1 MAVSSQVSQVERPV
15 SDPPDPNRRRAPKSA
30 SLDMTDGLFGLSLMA
45 GSANVIMQL
54 ARPGVGYGVLESR
67 VDSGR
72 ADLHPFKRA
81 RTTIGYLAV
90 IALGSDEEKAAFKAA
105 IDTAHRQ
112 VRSTADSPVRYNAFD
127 PELQLW
133 VAACL
138 YKGSVDLS
146 RMFYGEIDDDEAERL
161 YQESRIF
168 GTALQV
174 RPEMWPADR
183 AAFDK
188 YWQEQLDTSI
198 HIDGPVR
205 DYLYRIAAVRMRGVT
220 LPGPLHKLVER
231 PMLFVTTGFL
241 PQRFRD
247 EMRLPWSKNKQR
259 QFDAMIELLRVVNNV
274 APKPLRQFPFQ
285 ALMWDMRWRMRTGRP
300 LV

>member
-1 MAVSSQVSQVERPV
+1 MTVSTRISLVERPV
-15 SDPPDPNRRRAPKSA
+15 SDPPDPKRRRVPKGA
-30 SLDMTDGLFGLSLMA
+30 SGDMTDGLFGLSLMA

-54 ARPGVGYGVLESR
+54 ARPEVGYGVVESR
-67 VDSGR
+67 VDGGR

-90 IALGSDEEKAAFKAA
+90 IAMGTDDEKTAFRKA

-112 VRSTADSPVRYNAFD
+112 VRSTPDSPIKYNAFD
-127 PELQLW
+127 PDLQLW

-138 YKGSVDLS
+138 YKGSVDLV
-146 RMFYGEIDDDEAERL
+146 RMFYGEMDDDEAERL
-161 YQESRIF
+161 YQESNIF

-188 YWQEQLDTSI
+188 YWQEQLETNI
-198 HIDGPVR
+198 HIDGPVQH
-205 DYLYRIAAVRMRGVT
+205 YLYNIAAARMRGAT
-220 LPGPLHKLVER
+220 LPGPLHKLVEG
-231 PMLFVTTGFL
+231 PMLFITTGFL

-247 EMRLPWSKNKQR
+247 EMQLPWNEGKQR
-259 QFDAMIELLRVVNNV
+259 QFDALIAMLRIVNKLT
-274 APKPLRQFPFQ
+274 PGPIRQFPFN
-285 ALMWDMRWRMRTGRP
+285 ALMADMRWRMRTGRA